1 METKPKIISRQEVTQ
16 NLVGGLLQD
25 QAEFKNSLQF
35 LKHGQ
40 KNRLLEALASY
51 PLTEVEFDE
60 PELRTSY
67 TVWKRISDSLVAVGT
82 EAAIEG
88 ILNSFEPKKEGEVNE
103 KVNVVSGNAVVK

>member
-1 METKPKIISRQEVTQ
+1 METKPRIVSRQEVTQ

-25 QAEFKNSLQF
+25 QQEFKNSLEV

-40 KNRLLEALASY
+40 KNRLLEAIASY
-51 PLTEVEFDE
+51 PLQEVEFDE
-60 PELRTSY
+60 PELRTSF

-88 ILNSFEPKKEGEVNE
+88 ILNSLEPKSTIEGEANEPKKEE
-103 KVNVVSGNAVVK
+103 

>member
-1 METKPKIISRQEVTQ
+1 MENQPRIVSRQEVTK
-16 NLVGGLLQD
+16 NLIGGLVQD
-25 QAEFKNSLQF
+25 QAEFKNSIAI

-40 KNRLLEALASY
+40 KSRLLEAIASY

-88 ILNSFEPKKEGEVNE
+88 ILNSLEPKKEGESDE
-103 KVNVVSGNAVVK
+103 SAKKEE

>member
-1 METKPKIISRQEVTQ
+1 MENQPKIISRQEVTQ

-25 QAEFKNSLQF
+25 QQEFKNSIAI

-40 KNRLLEALASY
+40 KNRLLEAIATY
-51 PLTEVEFDE
+51 PLQEVDFDE

-88 ILNSFEPKKEGEVNE
+88 ILNGLEPKSTIEGEANEPKKEE
-103 KVNVVSGNAVVK
+103 

>member
-1 METKPKIISRQEVTQ
+1 MENQPKIISRQEVTQ

-25 QAEFKNSLQF
+25 QQEFKNSIQS

-40 KNRLLEALASY
+40 KNRLLEAIASY
-51 PLTEVEFDE
+51 PLQEVEFDE
-60 PELRTSY
+60 PELRTSF

-88 ILNSFEPKKEGEVNE
+88 ILNSLEPKQDVIVEAKEGEADE
-103 KVNVVSGNAVVK
+103 SKKEE

>member
-1 METKPKIISRQEVTQ
+1 MENQPKIISRQEVTQ

-25 QAEFKNSLQF
+25 QQEFKNSLEV

-40 KNRLLEALASY
+40 KNRLLEAIASY

-88 ILNSFEPKKEGEVNE
+88 ILNSLEPKKEGEVNE
-103 KVNVVSGNAVVK
+103 SAKEE